1 MGLSRE
7 GSPIS
12 ICPCIRFFTQKEDL
26 FAKNYVK
33 IANLLEK

>member
-1 MGLSRE
+1 MGLSHE
-7 GSPIS
+7 DSPIL
-12 ICPCIRFFTQKEDL
+12 ICPYIRFFTQKGDL